1 MLRQARQDIKE
12 KIDALKEKKEVSEDD
27 IFMLLEQLDKITGEF
42 NEKIEE
48 MSRLKEEEIMS
59 V

>member
-1 MLRQARQDIKE
+1 M
-12 KIDALKEKKEVSEDD
+12 SEDD

-42 NEKIEE
+42 NEKVDE
-48 MSRLKEEEIMS
+48 MSRLKEEEVMS